1 MNMYAR
7 NFYLEKFRYSDKY
20 RNCLLLLCLSLFC
33 QETVLA
39 DGTIIDKIYHP
50 YVQPEEHEIEFRA
63 VIENQGDR
71 PSGDNRVYRLG
82 YGQSFN
88 DRWFGEVYLIGVKN
102 DDQALRLEAYEIEAL
117 WQITEQGEYFAD
129 WGMLFELEKER
140 SEDVMEISTALLI
153 ETEWQRWTG
162 TANIYGIY
170 EFGDDIDNEFESALT
185 LQTRYRYA
193 RAFEPALELYVGE
206 DTKGLGPV
214 MMGRWPF
221 GGGRQLR
228 REGGLIHGLDS
239 ETPDQTLSVLL
250 EYEF

>member
-1 MNMYAR
+1 MSSYSR
-7 NFYLEKFRYSDKY
+7 NIYPDKC
-20 RNCLLLLCLSLFC
+20 RICLLLLCLSLFC
-33 QETVLA
+33 QEAVLA

-71 PSGDNRVYRLG
+71 PSGDARVYRLG

-102 DDQALRLEAYEIEAL
+102 DDQALKLEAYELEVL
-117 WQITEQGEYFAD
+117 WQVTEQGEYFAD
-129 WGMLFELEKER
+129 WGMLFEVEKER

-170 EFGDDIDNEFESALT
+170 EFGDDIDNEFETALA
-185 LQTRYRYA
+185 LQARYRYA
-193 RAFEPALELYVGE
+193 RGFEPALELYLGE
-206 DTKGLGPV
+206 DTTGLGPV

-228 REGGLIHGLDS
+228 WEGGLILGLDS
-239 ETPDQTLSVLL
+239 ETPDQTFRMLI